1 MNVKVDTDDYKIK
14 NALDG
19 AKGSLQAVIDF
30 LSKNGVAKASV
41 RELQKGL
48 TTATEY
54 VSIMERAQ
62 EYAECVAESR
72 MAAAQSER
80 ADHRDKQKSKQ
91 LIAMMVCLFISS
103 WESLGRY
110 QAAVYK
116 QAYKNVRRIA
126 ESDRQMFS
134 GSGAE
139 SERTLSLH
147 HQNNMAEQC
156 CASQKGL
163 ILAEEWG
170 NYVSR
175 ATTPASP
182 ATTATPDTSIDTEST
197 IEIDAAAS
205 FDSC

>member
-1 MNVKVDTDDYKIK
+1 MLI
-14 NALDG
+14 
-19 AKGSLQAVIDF
+19 F
-30 LSKNGVAKASV
+30 LNRSV

-48 TTATEY
+48 HTATEY

-72 MAAAQSER
+72 MVAAQRETD
-80 ADHRDKQKSKQ
+80 AGEHANNANNKSKQ

-116 QAYKNVRRIA
+116 QAYKNVRRIQ
-126 ESDRQMFS
+126 EGDRQLFS

-139 SERTLSLH
+139 SERALSLQ
-147 HQNNMAEQC
+147 HQINLAEQC

-170 NYVSR
+170 EHILG
-175 ATTPASP
+175 ATTTATTTPATP
-182 ATTATPDTSIDTEST
+182 AIQLQSLQ
-197 IEIDAAAS
+197 
-205 FDSC
+205 

>member
-1 MNVKVDTDDYKIK
+1 
-14 NALDG
+14 
-19 AKGSLQAVIDF
+19 
-30 LSKNGVAKASV
+30 
-41 RELQKGL
+41 
-48 TTATEY
+48 
-54 VSIMERAQ
+54 MERAQ

-72 MAAAQSER
+72 MAAAQSESVEHKGK
-80 ADHRDKQKSKQ
+80 DKSKQ

-126 ESDRQMFS
+126 ESDRVMFS

-139 SERTLSLH
+139 SERSLSLQ
-147 HQNNMAEQC
+147 HQVNMAEQC

-170 NYVSR
+170 EHVLGVP
-175 ATTPASP
+175 TTT
-182 ATTATPDTSIDTEST
+182 TTATSTESA
-197 IEIDAAAS
+197 IEIDAVS
-205 FDSC
+205 FDS

>member
-1 MNVKVDTDDYKIK
+1 
-14 NALDG
+14 
-19 AKGSLQAVIDF
+19 
-30 LSKNGVAKASV
+30 
-41 RELQKGL
+41 
-48 TTATEY
+48 
-54 VSIMERAQ
+54 MERAQ

-72 MAAAQSER
+72 MSAAQSASAE
-80 ADHRDKQKSKQ
+80 HKGKK

-126 ESDRQMFS
+126 ESDRVMFS

-139 SERTLSLH
+139 SERSLSLQ
-147 HQNNMAEQC
+147 HQVNMAEQC

-170 NYVSR
+170 EHVLGVP
-175 ATTPASP
+175 TTT
-182 ATTATPDTSIDTEST
+182 TTATATESA
-197 IEIDAAAS
+197 IEIDAVS
-205 FDSC
+205 FDS

>member
-1 MNVKVDTDDYKIK
+1 LIFFNR
-14 NALDG
+14 
-19 AKGSLQAVIDF
+19 
-30 LSKNGVAKASV
+30 SV

-48 TTATEY
+48 STASEY

-72 MAAAQSER
+72 MAAARSGSGGAAEHEHEHEEHIKK
-80 ADHRDKQKSKQ
+80 DKSKQ

-126 ESDRQMFS
+126 ESDRGVMFS

-139 SERTLSLH
+139 SERALSLQ
-147 HQNNMAEQC
+147 HQVNMAEQC

-170 NYVSR
+170 EHVLAGA
-175 ATTPASP
+175 ATATATPLP
-182 ATTATPDTSIDTEST
+182 ATTTPLPATTTPPPPATAIESA
-197 IEIDAAAS
+197 IEIDAAS
-205 FDSC
+205 SIG

>member
-1 MNVKVDTDDYKIK
+1 
-14 NALDG
+14 
-19 AKGSLQAVIDF
+19 
-30 LSKNGVAKASV
+30 
-41 RELQKGL
+41 
-48 TTATEY
+48 
-54 VSIMERAQ
+54 MERAQ

-72 MAAAQSER
+72 MSAAQSEK
-80 ADHRDKQKSKQ
+80 AAEHVKHEHKQ

-116 QAYKNVRRIA
+116 QAYKNVRRIQ
-126 ESDRQMFS
+126 EGDRVMFM

-139 SERTLSLH
+139 SERAMSLQ

-170 NYVSR
+170 EYVSR
-175 ATTPASP
+175 A
-182 ATTATPDTSIDTEST
+182 IQST
-197 IEIDAAAS
+197 IEIDAAS
-205 FDSC
+205 FDS

>member
-1 MNVKVDTDDYKIK
+1 
-14 NALDG
+14 
-19 AKGSLQAVIDF
+19 
-30 LSKNGVAKASV
+30 
-41 RELQKGL
+41 
-48 TTATEY
+48 
-54 VSIMERAQ
+54 MERAQ

-72 MAAAQSER
+72 MAMAAAQSEL
-80 ADHRDKQKSKQ
+80 DNQHQQ

-126 ESDRQMFS
+126 ESENRAVMFGS

-139 SERTLSLH
+139 SERALSLQ

-170 NYVSR
+170 DYVSR
-175 ATTPASP
+175 VTTTPAP
-182 ATTATPDTSIDTEST
+182 ATESR
-197 IEIDAAAS
+197 IEI
-205 FDSC
+205 